1 MTTKQATGI
10 ALKFFAIYLLFN
22 LLMVIPS
29 LVSIGYYGNQPSILT
44 RFVIPLIGIIVGLI
58 AIGLL
63 WKVSNSFIK
72 KTGTDEEPIIND
84 MTTDG
89 VMKTVLACMGLYFAL
104 QGIISF
110 LHVYASARSYA
121 QHSTAGFQL
130 DLNFLIVP
138 CVKFALGCFLIA
150 KPKQWVKV
158 IRSIGEK

>member
-10 ALKFFAIYLLFN
+10 ALKFFAIYFLFN

-29 LVSIGYYGNQPSILT
+29 YVTLGSSIKVMTGDQPSMLVV
-44 RFVIPLIGIIVGLI
+44 FLIPLIGIVVCII

-63 WKVSNSFIK
+63 WKVSNSLIS
-72 KTGTDEEPIIND
+72 KTRTDEEPIVNN

-89 VMKTVLACMGLYFAL
+89 IMETVLACMGLYFAI

-110 LHVYASARSYA
+110 SQTYAVSI
-121 QHSTAGFQL
+121 GFPQ
-130 DLNFLIVP
+130 LNFKWLVAP
-138 CVKFALGCFLIA
+138 TVQFVVGCFLIA

>member
-29 LVSIGYYGNQPSILT
+29 LVGLGYRIDGMSGDQPSILT
-44 RFVIPLIGIIVGLI
+44 QFLIPSIGIIVSLI

-63 WKVSNSFIK
+63 WKVSNSFMNK
-72 KTGTDEEPIIND
+72 PGSNDEPIIND

-89 VMKTVLACMGLYFAL
+89 VMKAVLSCMGLFFAI

-110 LHVYASARSYA
+110 LHVYALFRGYT
-121 QHSTAGFQL
+121 QEFRNYYL
-130 DLNFLIVP
+130 LIVP
-138 CVKFALGCFLIA
+138 AFKFVIGVILIA
-150 KPKQWVKV
+150 KPKQWVKM
-158 IRSIGEK
+158 IRSIGKK